1 MSTNYDSVTPGGRI
15 PTWTLADRLRK
26 AREDSGLSQGALAR
40 EIDISQKTVSNY
52 ENGNVEPRRIAV
64 KQWAMRTDVD
74 LHWLETGEVPSPDD
88 DGTNGEP
95 PVGLE
100 PTAFA
105 LQGASV
111 LEFPC
116 LSVA

>member
-1 MSTNYDSVTPGGRI
+1 MSESPYYETRFRFEFD
-15 PTWTLADRLRK
+15 LADRLRK
-26 AREDSGLSQGALAR
+26 ALRVSGMGVS
-40 EIDISQKTVSNY
+40 EIADKLEVGRNTVSTWINGKITPDRFTIKRFAELTDAPY
-52 ENGNVEPRRIAV
+52 EWLLNG
-64 KQWAMRTDVD
+64 T
-74 LHWLETGEVPSPDD
+74 TPSPDGGGVD
-88 DGTNGEP
+88 AEP